1 MKDFQGYGTYQNKHY
16 QLLINEVAPSTYFC
30 RDSPRGHFLSIR
42 SKINIASRA
51 HRFLPNRVRDMRL
64 VRRPQVFLPVLQIP
78 SALDQHAP
86 SDFGTALSNPTR
98 NTIFLQDLQSVH
110 SRTESPTILDV
121 DGHRLPKHCDDS
133 LCPSP
138 FSFSATNYRL

>member
-1 MKDFQGYGTYQNKHY
+1 MH
-16 QLLINEVAPSTYFC
+16 
-30 RDSPRGHFLSIR
+30 
-42 SKINIASRA
+42 
-51 HRFLPNRVRDMRL
+51 L
-64 VRRPQVFLPVLQIP
+64 VRTPQVFLPVLQIP